1 MEDGGWRILGNNDRM
16 ADGGDGGV
24 GGERV
29 FLLSRTKNS

>member
-16 ADGGDGGV
+16 ADGGDGG
-24 GGERV
+24 GGGRV